1 MGRRHRAGTVGIS
14 DRRRSAP
21 QRAIAD
27 DAGGRS
33 GTIRLSQCN
42 PSRACVNGSFDR
54 SYQYRSGLL
63 LLQTSSSRSDRM
75 GDAGGEGGESIY
87 RAKTGLIFESAADN
101 SSILSI
107 DLGLLIGLLV
117 MGRLLDPLL
126 ARDRILFG
134 STAGSLLVIYA
145 LWRWHDTLSTFAFS
159 VQTLWE
165 YFFFAFEALAIVYT
179 LMSIVILFRNIDRSG
194 QADAAQNRMEREG
207 DFPPVD
213 IFICT
218 YDEPLEILEKSIL
231 TALALDYP
239 DATVWV
245 LDDTR
250 RKWLREYCEA
260 AGARYITRDNKRHAK
275 AGNLNNGLAVT
286 ARETNAPL
294 ILVLDADFSPRPDFL
309 KRTAGLLSDPEA
321 AVIQTPQFYYNPD
334 PIQHNLL
341 AGQSWV
347 DDQRF
352 FFDIFQPAKDAW
364 GCAFCVGTSFMVRR
378 DRLAEIGGFPN
389 EAISEDIN
397 LTYTMLRHGYKTWWL
412 NERLSIGL
420 SAEGIPEYITQ
431 RARWCLGTI
440 QVALLR
446 NGPLFGS
453 GFTSVQRWH
462 YLHGVLNW
470 LCKPFILLL
479 LVAPPIYWFAG
490 IPAFEADYLA
500 FLRYGVPAL
509 LSQIIY
515 MGWISRS
522 RTLPF
527 FMEATHAMTAF
538 AISATLL
545 SAIVK
550 PFGRPFKVTDKGGDR
565 SSPRVHWKLA
575 SVFGLISL
583 SSAVSIVWA
592 FVSPYAASEISSLD
606 YFNLLWAGIAM
617 LIAFIAFLVCFELPR
632 GEALFAVDEAAK
644 LALDDHVVSGRVTGL
659 STSSAQMSFAG
670 NFPAHPHDRTVQL
683 YLDALGWI
691 EAEVSSSSEAA
702 VGLRLRPTF
711 AQHKQLVVTLFG
723 SSSSNVADTASMRG
737 AIFGTISRGFRGK

>member
-1 MGRRHRAGTVGIS
+1 
-14 DRRRSAP
+14 
-21 QRAIAD
+21 
-27 DAGGRS
+27 
-33 GTIRLSQCN
+33 
-42 PSRACVNGSFDR
+42 
-54 SYQYRSGLL
+54 
-63 LLQTSSSRSDRM
+63 M
-75 GDAGGEGGESIY
+75 GDAGGAGVESIH
-87 RAKTGLIFESAADN
+87 RHKGGLMFETAADN

-134 STAGSLLVIYA
+134 STAGSLLMIYA
-145 LWRWHDTLSTFAFS
+145 LWRWHDTLPPFAFS
-159 VQTLWE
+159 VQNLWE
-165 YFFFAFEALAIVYT
+165 YFFFSLEALAIVYT
-179 LMSIVILFRNIDRSG
+179 MMSIIILFRNTDRSG
-194 QADAAQNRMEREG
+194 QADAAQERMEREG
-207 DFPPVD
+207 DFPSVD
-213 IFICT
+213 VFICT

-239 DATVWV
+239 DFTVWV

-250 RKWLREYCEA
+250 REWLREYCA
-260 AGARYITRDNKRHAK
+260 TSGARYVTRDNNRDAK

-286 ARETNAPL
+286 AGETNAPV
-294 ILVLDADFSPRPDFL
+294 ILVLDADFAPRRDFL
-309 KRTAGLLSDPEA
+309 KRTVGLLSNPGV
-321 AVIQTPQFYYNPD
+321 AVVQTPQFYYNPD

-341 AGQSWV
+341 AAQSWV

-364 GCAFCVGTSFMVRR
+364 GCAFCVGTSFVVRR
-378 DRLAEIGGFPN
+378 DRLAEIGGFPGQ
-389 EAISEDIN
+389 AISEDIN
-397 LTYTMLRHGYKTWWL
+397 LTYRMLANGNETWWL

-446 NGPLFGS
+446 QGPLFGS
-453 GFTSVQRWH
+453 GFKFTQRWH

-470 LCKPFILLL
+470 LCKPFMVLL

-490 IPAFEADYLA
+490 IPAFETDYLS

-509 LSQIIY
+509 LGQMIY
-515 MGWISRS
+515 MAWISRS

-527 FMEATHAMTAF
+527 FMEATHAVTAF
-538 AISATLL
+538 AITATLL
-545 SAIVK
+545 SAVVK
-550 PFGRPFKVTDKGGDR
+550 PFGRPFKITDKGGDR
-565 SSPRVHWKLA
+565 SAPRTHWKLA

-606 YFNLLWAGIAM
+606 FFNLLWAGIAM
-617 LIAFIAFLVCFELPR
+617 LISFVAFMVCFELPR
-632 GEALFAVDEAAK
+632 GDALFAVDAAAQ
-644 LALDDHVVSGRVTGL
+644 LALDDSVISGHVTGL
-659 STSSAQMSFAG
+659 STSTAQMSCAQTLPVRLS
-670 NFPAHPHDRTVQL
+670 NQTVQL

-691 EAEVSSSSEAA
+691 EAEVSSCSDT
-702 VGLRLRPTF
+702 VIGLRLRPTL
-711 AQHKQLVVTLFG
+711 AQHRQLVVTLFG

-737 AIFGTISRGFRGK
+737 AIAGTISRGFRGK

>member
-1 MGRRHRAGTVGIS
+1 MGRRHRAGIVSIS

-27 DAGGRS
+27 HAGGRS
-33 GTIRLSQCN
+33 GTIRLSQRN
-42 PSRACVNGSFDR
+42 PSGACVNGSFDR
-54 SYQYRSGLL
+54 PYGDGSGLL
-63 LLQTSSSRSDRM
+63 LLQASSSRSDRL
-75 GDAGGEGGESIY
+75 GNAGGDDVESIHRQEGG
-87 RAKTGLIFESAADN
+87 LMFESAADN

-107 DLGLLIGLLV
+107 DLGLLLGLLV
-117 MGRLLDPLL
+117 MGRLLDPLQ
-126 ARDRILFG
+126 ARGRILFG
-134 STAGSLLVIYA
+134 STAGALLITYA
-145 LWRWHDTLSTFAFS
+145 IWRWHDTLPAFAFS
-159 VQTLWE
+159 VQTLWP
-165 YFFFAFEALAIVYT
+165 YFFFSFEALAIVYT
-179 LMSIVILFRNIDRSG
+179 MMSIVILFRNVDRSG

-260 AGARYITRDNKRHAK
+260 AGARYITRDNNRDAK
-275 AGNLNNGLAVT
+275 AGNLNNGLTVT
-286 ARETNAPL
+286 AAQTNAPV
-294 ILVLDADFSPRPDFL
+294 ILVLDADFAPRPDFL
-309 KRTAGLLSDPEA
+309 RRTVGLLSNPDV
-321 AVIQTPQFYYNPD
+321 AVVQTPQFYYNPD

-341 AGQSWV
+341 AAQSWV

-364 GCAFCVGTSFMVRR
+364 GCAFCVGTSFIVRR
-378 DRLAEIGGFPN
+378 DRLAEIGGFPSQ
-389 EAISEDIN
+389 AISEDIN
-397 LTYTMLRHGYKTWWL
+397 LTYTMLANGYANRRVKV
-412 NERLSIGL
+412 SASVGL
-420 SAEGIPEYITQ
+420 SAEGVPEYITQ
-431 RARWCLGTI
+431 RARRRLGTI

-446 NGPLFGS
+446 DGPLFGS
-453 GFTSVQRWH
+453 GFTFTQRWH

-470 LCKPFILLL
+470 LCKPFLVLLL
-479 LVAPPIYWFAG
+479 IAPPIYWFAG
-490 IPAFEADYLA
+490 MPAFETDYLS
-500 FLRYGVPAL
+500 FLRYGMPAL
-509 LSQIIY
+509 LGQIIY
-515 MGWISRS
+515 MTWISRS

-527 FMEATHAMTAF
+527 FREATHAVTAF
-538 AISATLL
+538 AVTATLL
-545 SAIVK
+545 SAVVK
-550 PFGRPFKVTDKGGDR
+550 PFGRPFKITDKGGDR
-565 SSPRVHWKLA
+565 SAPRTHWKLA

-583 SSAVSIVWA
+583 SSSLSIVWA

-606 YFNLLWAGIAM
+606 FFNLIWAGIAM

-632 GEALFAVDEAAK
+632 GETLFPVAEARHVSRGY
-644 LALDDHVVSGRVTGL
+644 HVVSGRVTGL
-659 STSSAQMSFAG
+659 STSSAQMSFARKL
-670 NFPAHPHDRTVQL
+670 PARLSNQTVQL

-691 EAEVSSSSEAA
+691 EAEVSSSSES
-702 VGLRLRPTF
+702 VIGLRLRPTF
-711 AQHKQLVVTLFG
+711 AQHKLLVVTLFG

>member
-1 MGRRHRAGTVGIS
+1 M
-14 DRRRSAP
+14 
-21 QRAIAD
+21 
-27 DAGGRS
+27 
-33 GTIRLSQCN
+33 
-42 PSRACVNGSFDR
+42 
-54 SYQYRSGLL
+54 
-63 LLQTSSSRSDRM
+63 
-75 GDAGGEGGESIY
+75 
-87 RAKTGLIFESAADN
+87 FESAADN
-101 SSILSI
+101 SSILSN
-107 DLGLLIGLLV
+107 DLGLLLGLLV
-117 MGRLLDPLL
+117 MGRLLDPLQ

-134 STAGSLLVIYA
+134 STAGSLLMMYA
-145 LWRWHDTLSTFAFS
+145 LWRWHDTLPAFTVS

-165 YFFFAFEALAIVYT
+165 YFFFAFEALAITYT
-179 LMSIVILFRNIDRSG
+179 MMSIVILFRSIDRSG
-194 QADAAQNRMEREG
+194 QADAAQDRMERQG

-250 RKWLREYCEA
+250 RRWLGEYCA
-260 AGARYITRDNKRHAK
+260 AVGARYVTRDNNRHAK

-286 ARETNAPL
+286 AAETNAPV
-294 ILVLDADFSPRPDFL
+294 ILVLDADFAPHRDFL
-309 KRTAGLLSDPEA
+309 KRSVGLLSNPDV
-321 AVIQTPQFYYNPD
+321 AVVQTPQFYYNPD

-341 AGQSWV
+341 AAQSWV

-364 GCAFCVGTSFMVRR
+364 GCAFCVGTSFVVRR
-378 DRLAEIGGFPN
+378 DRLNEIGGFPSQ
-389 EAISEDIN
+389 AISEDIN
-397 LTYTMLRHGYKTWWL
+397 LTYTMLAKGYETWWL
-412 NERLSIGL
+412 NEKLSIGL

-453 GFTSVQRWH
+453 GFTLTQRWH

-470 LCKPFILLL
+470 LCKPFLVLLL
-479 LVAPPIYWFAG
+479 IAPPIYWFAG
-490 IPAFEADYLA
+490 MPAFETDYLS

-509 LSQIIY
+509 LGQIIY

-527 FMEATHAMTAF
+527 FMEATHAVTAF
-538 AISATLL
+538 AVTATLL
-545 SAIVK
+545 SAVVK
-550 PFGRPFKVTDKGGDR
+550 PFGRPFKITDKGGDR
-565 SSPRVHWKLA
+565 SAPRTHWKLA

-583 SSAVSIVWA
+583 SSALSIVWA
-592 FVSPYAASEISSLD
+592 FISPYAASEISSLD
-606 YFNLLWAGIAM
+606 FFNLLWAGIAM

-632 GEALFAVDEAAK
+632 SEALFAVDEAAK
-644 LALDDHVVSGRVTGL
+644 LALDGHVTTARVTGL
-659 STSSAQMSFAG
+659 STSSAQISLDRM
-670 NFPAHPHDRTVQL
+670 FPVRLSCQTVRL
-683 YLDALGWI
+683 YLDGLGWI
-691 EAEVSSSSEAA
+691 EAEISSSSKT
-702 VGLRLRPTF
+702 VIRLQLRPTF
-711 AQHKQLVVTLFG
+711 AQHKKLVVRLFG

-737 AIFGTISRGFRGK
+737 VIVGTISRGLRGK

>member
-1 MGRRHRAGTVGIS
+1 M
-14 DRRRSAP
+14 
-21 QRAIAD
+21 
-27 DAGGRS
+27 
-33 GTIRLSQCN
+33 
-42 PSRACVNGSFDR
+42 
-54 SYQYRSGLL
+54 
-63 LLQTSSSRSDRM
+63 
-75 GDAGGEGGESIY
+75 
-87 RAKTGLIFESAADN
+87 FESAADN

-117 MGRLLDPLL
+117 MGRLLDPSQ

-134 STAGSLLVIYA
+134 STAGALLMTYA
-145 LWRWHDTLSTFAFS
+145 LWRWHDTLPTFAFS
-159 VQTLWE
+159 MQVLWE
-165 YFFFAFEALAIVYT
+165 YFFFALEALAIVYT
-179 LMSIVILFRNIDRSG
+179 LMSIVILFRSIDRSG
-194 QADAAQNRMEREG
+194 QADAAQSTMEREG

-213 IFICT
+213 IFICS
-218 YDEPLEILEKSIL
+218 YDEPLEILEKSVL

-239 DATVWV
+239 NATVWV

-260 AGARYITRDNKRHAK
+260 VGARYVTRDNNRDAK

-286 ARETNAPL
+286 AAQTNAPL
-294 ILVLDADFSPRPDFL
+294 ILVLDADFAPRPDFL
-309 KRTAGLLSDPEA
+309 RRTVGLLSNPDV

-341 AGQSWV
+341 AAQSWV

-352 FFDIFQPAKDAW
+352 FFDVFQPAKDAW
-364 GCAFCVGTSFMVRR
+364 GCAFCVGTSFVVRR
-378 DRLAEIGGFPN
+378 DRLTEIGGFPSQ
-389 EAISEDIN
+389 AISEDIN
-397 LTYTMLRHGYKTWWL
+397 LTYTMLANGYQTWWL
-412 NERLSIGL
+412 NEKLSIGL

-446 NGPLFGS
+446 DGPLFGS
-453 GFTSVQRWH
+453 GFTFTQRWH

-470 LCKPFILLL
+470 LCKPFLVLLL
-479 LVAPPIYWFAG
+479 IAPPIYWFAG
-490 IPAFEADYLA
+490 MPAFETDYLS

-509 LSQIIY
+509 LGQIIY
-515 MGWISRS
+515 MAWISRS

-527 FMEATHAMTAF
+527 FMEATHAVTAF
-538 AISATLL
+538 AVTVTLL
-545 SAIVK
+545 SAAVK

-565 SSPRVHWKLA
+565 SAHRTHWKLA

-606 YFNLLWAGIAM
+606 FFNLLWAGIAM

-644 LALDDHVVSGRVTGL
+644 LALDDDVICGLVTGL
-659 STSSAQMSFAG
+659 STSTAQISLAR
-670 NFPAHPHDRTVQL
+670 NFPARLSNQTAQL

-691 EAEVSSSSEAA
+691 EAEVSSSSKA
-702 VGLRLRPTF
+702 VIRLRLRPTS
-711 AQHKQLVVTLFG
+711 AQHKQLVVRLFG
-723 SSSSNVADTASMRG
+723 SSSSNVAETASMRG
-737 AIFGTISRGFRGK
+737 VILGTISRGFRGR

>member
-1 MGRRHRAGTVGIS
+1 M
-14 DRRRSAP
+14 
-21 QRAIAD
+21 
-27 DAGGRS
+27 
-33 GTIRLSQCN
+33 
-42 PSRACVNGSFDR
+42 
-54 SYQYRSGLL
+54 
-63 LLQTSSSRSDRM
+63 
-75 GDAGGEGGESIY
+75 
-87 RAKTGLIFESAADN
+87 FESAADN

-117 MGRLLDPLL
+117 LQRLLDPLL
-126 ARDRILFG
+126 TRDRVLFG
-134 STAGSLLVIYA
+134 LTTGSLLIMYA
-145 LWRWHDTLSTFAFS
+145 LWRCHDTLPTFAFS
-159 VQTLWE
+159 VQNFWQ

-179 LMSIVILFRNIDRSG
+179 LMSIVILFRSIDRSG
-194 QADAAQNRMEREG
+194 QADDAQKKMEREG

-213 IFICT
+213 IFVCT

-239 DATVWV
+239 AATVWV

-250 RKWLREYCEA
+250 RTWLREYCAA
-260 AGARYITRDNKRHAK
+260 AGARYITRDNNRDAK
-275 AGNLNNGLAVT
+275 ADLNNGLAVT
-286 ARETNAPL
+286 ASETNAPL
-294 ILVLDADFSPRPDFL
+294 ILVLDADFAPRRDFL
-309 KRTAGLLSDPEA
+309 KRTVGLLSSPDV
-321 AVIQTPQFYYNPD
+321 AVVQTPQFYYNPD

-341 AGQSWV
+341 AAQSWV

-364 GCAFCVGTSFMVRR
+364 GCAFCVGTSFVVRR
-378 DRLAEIGGFPN
+378 DRLNEIGGFPSQ
-389 EAISEDIN
+389 AISEDIN
-397 LTYTMLRHGYKTWWL
+397 LTYTMLARGYETWWL
-412 NERLSIGL
+412 NEKLSIGL

-446 NGPLFGS
+446 DGPLFGS
-453 GFTSVQRWH
+453 GFTLTQRWH

-527 FMEATHAMTAF
+527 FMEATHAVTAF
-538 AISATLL
+538 AIPATLL
-545 SAIVK
+545 SAVVK
-550 PFGRPFKVTDKGGDR
+550 PFGRPFKITDKGGDR
-565 SSPRVHWKLA
+565 STPRTHWKLA

-583 SSAVSIVWA
+583 SSAVSIIWA

-606 YFNLLWAGIAM
+606 FFNLLWTGIAM

-644 LALDDHVVSGRVTGL
+644 LALDDRVISGHVTGL
-659 STSSAQMSFAG
+659 SISGAQMSIAR
-670 NFPAHPHDRTVQL
+670 NLPARLSSQTVQL
-683 YLDALGWI
+683 YLATLGWI
-691 EAEVSSSSEAA
+691 EAEVSSCSETAI
-702 VGLRLRPTF
+702 GLRLRPTLT
-711 AQHKQLVVTLFG
+711 QHEQLVVRLFG
-723 SSSSNVADTASMRG
+723 TSYSTVADTASMSG
-737 AIFGTISRGFRGK
+737 AILGTISRAFRGE